1 MPGASNP
8 IAGSV
13 WVRPSR
19 SRGGQ
24 PTLNRE
30 QIVKA
35 TVELLDE
42 LGLGGLTMRRL
53 GAKLGA
59 GATSLYWYVS
69 NKDDLLELA
78 IDEVM
83 AEVEIPD
90 LTQAGWRESAA
101 ALSRGIRSMILA
113 HPWFTGLLGTTP
125 NIGPNAMRATD
136 RSIAVLTA
144 AGFSGMDLGYV
155 SQMLICHAI
164 GAATVEAAWRKN
176 AATQV
181 SVTEMAKS
189 LSEYYERD
197 HAAKYPNYV
206 AWWEE
211 NRSLD
216 VDKMQQ
222 DSFEFG
228 LERLLD
234 GLAVWLER
242 PT

>member
-1 MPGASNP
+1 MPQASNP
-8 IAGSV
+8 IADSV
-13 WVRPSR
+13 WVRPGR
-19 SRGGQ
+19 SRGNQ
-24 PTLNRE
+24 PTLSRE

-42 LGLGGLTMRRL
+42 LGLAGLTMRRL
-53 GAKLGA
+53 GARLGA

-78 IDEVM
+78 MDEVM
-83 AEVEIPD
+83 AEIEIPD
-90 LTQAGWRESAA
+90 LTETGWRGPAA
-101 ALSRGIRSMILA
+101 ALSRGFRSMILR

-125 NIGPNAMRATD
+125 NIGPRAMRVTD
-136 RSIAVLTA
+136 RAIGVLTA
-144 AGFSGMDLGYV
+144 AGFSGIDLGYV
-155 SQMLICHAI
+155 SQMLLCHAI
-164 GAATVEAAWRKN
+164 GAATVEAAWRRT
-176 AATQV
+176 ATRV
-181 SVTEMAKS
+181 SVTEMTKS

-197 HAAKYPNYV
+197 SAAKYPNYI

-211 NRSLD
+211 NKSLD

-234 GLAVWLER
+234 GVAVWLDR
-242 PT
+242 PK